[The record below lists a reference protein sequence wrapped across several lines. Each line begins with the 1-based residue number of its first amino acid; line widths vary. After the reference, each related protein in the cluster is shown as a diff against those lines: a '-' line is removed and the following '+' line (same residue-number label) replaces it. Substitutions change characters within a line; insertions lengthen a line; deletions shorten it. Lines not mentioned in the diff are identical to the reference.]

1 MLGRGV
7 KVQDEAMDRSH
18 VWIRH
23 DLEQDASEA
32 LKSHFRTLSAMTC
45 TTPTL
50 STACVYTSRDVEIDV
65 VETMK
70 SKSPACRSLLQVF
83 KP

>member
-50 STACVYTSRDVEIDV
+50 STGCTDTSKDVEIDAV
-65 VETMK
+65 
-70 SKSPACRSLLQVF
+70 
-83 KP
+83 